1 LVANARHHAGDAW
14 NQTPVEEQAMNNEDT
29 NAGTIG
35 HAASTGSERVVTRAH
50 DAADRLKSSA
60 REQVEAVQD
69 RAATGRDHAAE
80 RIRRVGSAVRGMGR
94 ELRDQDD
101 AFVARYADSIGDGI
115 DRVASYV
122 GSLEPAALADD
133 ATRFARSRPAWF
145 FGGAF
150 LMGLAAG
157 RFLKSSRPNAD
168 VSIDRQPSADRFRSS
183 PTQSYSRTSGN
194 LGNDISTRGVFD
206 ADERYTP

>member
-1 LVANARHHAGDAW
+1 
-14 NQTPVEEQAMNNEDT
+14 MNNEVT
-29 NAGTIG
+29 SAGIKG
-35 HAASTGSERVVTRAH
+35 HAATTGSERVVTRAH

-60 REQVEAVQD
+60 KEQVEAVQD

-80 RIRRVGSAVRGMGR
+80 RIRRVGSAVKNMGR
-94 ELRDQDD
+94 DLRDQDD

-115 DRVASYV
+115 DRVADYV

-157 RFLKSSRPNAD
+157 RFLKSSRPNGAH
-168 VSIDRQPSADRFRSS
+168 VSMDRQPSADRFRSS
-183 PTQSYSRTSGN
+183 RTQSYPRASGN
-194 LGNDISTRGVFD
+194 LGNDVSTRGVFD